1 MFGQAATQIVDTQGF
16 GVAEWLGIATA
27 ITLVLGAVVG
37 AIVQLTKLRRENSEQ
52 HAEGRALIHDVADR
66 LLDIH
71 SSIERVDTKVERLDE
86 RLDRH
91 ESVHHRGRRRW

>member
-1 MFGQAATQIVDTQGF
+1 MFAQAATQIVDSPGF
-16 GVAEWLGIATA
+16 GIAEWLGIATA
-27 ITLVLGAVVG
+27 ISIVLAAIVG
-37 AIVQLTKLRRENSEQ
+37 AIVQLVKLRRENTAQ
-52 HAEGRALIHDVADR
+52 HAEGRQLIHEVNDR

-71 SSIERVDTKVERLDE
+71 SSIDRVDGKVERLDE

>member
-1 MFGQAATQIVDTQGF
+1 MLGQATTQVVDTPGF

-27 ITLVLGAVVG
+27 ISIVLAGIVG
-37 AIVQLTKLRRENSEQ
+37 AIVQLVKLRRENTRQ
-52 HAEGRALIHDVADR
+52 HAEGRQLISDVGDR

-71 SSIERVDTKVERLDE
+71 TSIQRVDGKVERLDE